1 MALDV
6 KCSCLMDLHYFL
18 QEVKSHNVGIYVGIY
33 VEGLFSAITGNRSV
47 VDIGSF
53 YKVTPNS
60 GIKSFAIA
68 PSELPVGTESH
79 FLLSLLK
86 GGKLD

>member
-6 KCSCLMDLHYFL
+6 KCSYLMDLHYYL
-18 QEVKSHNVGIYVGIY
+18 KEVKSHDVGIY
-33 VEGLFSAITGNRSV
+33 VEGLFSAITVNCSV

-60 GIKSFAIA
+60 GIKGFAIA
-68 PSELPVGTESH
+68 TSELPVGTESH
-79 FLLSLLK
+79 ILLSLIK